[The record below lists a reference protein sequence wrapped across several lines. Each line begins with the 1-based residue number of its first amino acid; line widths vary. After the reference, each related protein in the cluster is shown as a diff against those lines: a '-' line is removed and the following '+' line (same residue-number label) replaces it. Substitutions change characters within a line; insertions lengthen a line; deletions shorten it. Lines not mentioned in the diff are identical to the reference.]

1 MGRRTARDAAFKA
14 LFWVDCTGGDP
25 EGALS
30 YLGDELACS
39 GADMTFARDLV
50 YGVLAN
56 QAQLDGIIANLSRE
70 WQVRRMPYVD
80 RNVMRLALFEIV
92 YRGDIPASVSANEA
106 VELAKMYGGEESGR
120 FVNGIIGQ
128 VAKDAQAYGR
138 EDGADHP

>member
-25 EGALS
+25 QTALA
-30 YLGDELACS
+30 YLGDELACT
-39 GADMTFARDLV
+39 GADMAFARDLV
-50 YGVLAN
+50 YGVLSN
-56 QAQLDGIIANLSRE
+56 QAELDGIIARLSRE

-92 YRGDIPASVSANEA
+92 HRADIPAGVSANEA

-120 FVNGIIGQ
+120 FVNGIVGQ
-128 VAKDAQAYGR
+128 VAKDAPAYGR
-138 EDGADHP
+138 EELPDDR

>member
-25 EGALS
+25 EGALA

-50 YGVLAN
+50 HGVLAN

-92 YRGDIPASVSANEA
+92 HRADIPAGVSANEA

-138 EDGADHP
+138 EEGTEKP